1 MLMFLYSI
9 DAEVN
14 NTGGVNIGKN
24 QGKGFGPFGSKNSNN
39 GATRDGTSKNSQKH
53 FMLWCS

>member
-1 MLMFLYSI
+1 MLLYSI

-24 QGKGFGPFGSKNSNN
+24 QGKDFGPFGSKISNN
-39 GATRDGTSKNSQKH
+39 EAARDGTSKN
-53 FMLWCS
+53 